1 MPLQHQVLVLLQHQK
16 LPQDNNL
23 RLKNIS
29 GKELYYWQ
37 QQAKQA
43 AIASNLDPNEVDWLL
58 QAMTSL
64 SSLSLR
70 LGSWQ
75 HQSEIKCRKSLSEL
89 NQLWQQRLQER
100 LPVQYL
106 AETVFWRRFQLKVT
120 PAVLIP
126 RPETELIIDI
136 AQTASKRKKLPSE
149 SQQHWV
155 DLGTGSGAIALGLA
169 TNFPEAMIHAV
180 DYSVE
185 ALSIAQ
191 ENAIKCNLATN
202 ISFYQGSWWN
212 PLKFLQG
219 QVRGMVSNPP
229 YIPTAEIEQLQPE
242 VTQHEPHLALDGG
255 QDGLDPIRY
264 LVQTAPQYLA
274 SRGIW
279 LIEIMAGQARAV
291 VQLLQQ
297 QGEYDDIQIF
307 SDLSGIE
314 RFILA
319 FKKN

>member
-1 MPLQHQVLVLLQHQK
+1 L
-16 LPQDNNL
+16 NS
-23 RLKNIS
+23 IS

-43 AIASNLDPNEVDWLL
+43 AIAHNLDPNEVDWLL
-58 QAMTSL
+58 QAVTSL

-75 HQSEIKCRKSLSEL
+75 NQSEIKCRKSLSEL
-89 NQLWQQRLQER
+89 NQLWQKRLQER

-136 AQTASKRKKLPSE
+136 AQTASKQILSE
-149 SQQHWV
+149 SQPHWV

-169 TNFPEAMIHAV
+169 ASFPKAMIHAV
-180 DYSVE
+180 DYSDE

-191 ENAIKCNLATN
+191 ENAINCNLAKN
-202 ISFYQGSWWN
+202 ISFYQGNWWN
-212 PLKFLQG
+212 PVKSLQG

-229 YIPTAEIEQLQPE
+229 YIPTAEIEHLQPE
-242 VTQHEPHLALDGG
+242 VTKHEPHLALDGG
-255 QDGLDPIRY
+255 QDGLDSIRY
-264 LVQTAPQYLA
+264 LVKTAPQYLV
-274 SRGIW
+274 SGGIW
-279 LIEIMAGQARAV
+279 LIEIMAGQAKAV
-291 VQLLQQ
+291 VELLQQ
-297 QGEYDDIQIF
+297 QGEYDDIQVF
-307 SDLSGIE
+307 PDLSGIE

-319 FKKN
+319 FKKRS